1 MSDIVCP
8 HCKALVL
15 LSYKCSNCTKVLPI
29 IETNPFSLLGLSTI
43 FSLTKATIQE
53 ALIKKLLIY
62 HPNKFALADSLT
74 KKIITENSALL
85 NKAARILK
93 DEIKRAENLLLIQGF
108 DLNNKQDLIHQQ
120 VLLDS
125 LEIQKQIEEAN
136 TESICE
142 ALLDCILKQSEYNYQ
157 EIAAA
162 FDKTDLHQAY
172 KLVVKRNF
180 LLRAKY
186 NIENKLEKLYE
197 VI

>member
-15 LSYKCSNCTKVLPI
+15 SSYKCSNCTKVLPI
-29 IETNPFSLLGLSTI
+29 IETNPFLLLSLPTV
-43 FSLTKATIQE
+43 FSLTKVTIQE
-53 ALIKKLLIY
+53 VLIKKLLIY
-62 HPNKFALADSLT
+62 HPDKFALADSLT

-85 NKAARILK
+85 NTAARTLK
-93 DEIKRAENLLLIQGF
+93 DEVKRAENLLLIQGF
-108 DLNNKQDLIHQQ
+108 DLNNNQDLIHQQ

-125 LEIQKQIEEAN
+125 LEIQEQIEEAN
-136 TESICE
+136 TKGVCE
-142 ALLDCILKQSEYNYQ
+142 VLLDCILKQLEYNYQ
-157 EIAAA
+157 EMAVA
-162 FDKTDLHQAY
+162 FEKTDLNPAY

-180 LLRAKY
+180 LLRAKC